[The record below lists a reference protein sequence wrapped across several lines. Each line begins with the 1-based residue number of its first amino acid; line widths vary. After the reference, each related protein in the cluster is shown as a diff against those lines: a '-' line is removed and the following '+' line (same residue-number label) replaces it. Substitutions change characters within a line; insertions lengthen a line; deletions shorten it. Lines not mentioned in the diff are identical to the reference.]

1 MKFLVEFLLDDQL
14 IYPISLLGMRA
25 YFGPIPKLSI
35 QPLHIPYHSLAP
47 CNKSKKFPLALFG
60 GACKCH
66 CWRHCIL
73 DHENL
78 FTLLQTSVLAS
89 RAAVLIRMLR
99 NLTNWQRDTESKHT
113 AGLKCRH
120 SLEGLSQMQ
129 YKKAWQYWG
138 FGNIINL
145 LRNLE
150 HPVFSLR
157 IAKHKWK
164 ELETIFDSR
173 ICKKNLNLFEAHSK
187 NAQNLTSLL
196 EADLQ
201 YTLTLIWKRSAVE
214 ITWRECRKA
223 FKNLEEGTHESQYK
237 LLMFWKGDL
246 VI

>member
-1 MKFLVEFLLDDQL
+1 
-14 IYPISLLGMRA
+14 
-25 YFGPIPKLSI
+25 
-35 QPLHIPYHSLAP
+35 
-47 CNKSKKFPLALFG
+47 
-60 GACKCH
+60 
-66 CWRHCIL
+66 
-73 DHENL
+73 
-78 FTLLQTSVLAS
+78 
-89 RAAVLIRMLR
+89 
-99 NLTNWQRDTESKHT
+99 
-113 AGLKCRH
+113 
-120 SLEGLSQMQ
+120 MQ

-157 IAKHKWK
+157 IAKHKQK

-187 NAQNLTSLL
+187 NAQNLTFLL